1 MAGDFARVAH
11 RYPMLS
17 LANSYNIADVEDFAA
32 RAAKGS
38 TVPFD
43 YCCELKF
50 DGTAICLVYRKGK
63 LVQALTRGDG
73 AVGDDV
79 TANVLKI
86 KSIPHTLH
94 GSGIPED
101 FEIRGEIYM
110 PYSAFDRLCRER
122 ELSGEAPFAN
132 PRNAASGSLKLQD
145 SSEVAERG
153 LECTLYH
160 ILGENLPF
168 TTHNEALEAAKSWG
182 LPISGHRRVCKN
194 IGEIEE
200 FINHWDTERKRL
212 PFPTDGVVIKIN
224 ALEVQQQL
232 GFTSKCPR
240 WAVAYKFKAEEA
252 TTVMKDVVWQ
262 VSRTGKLTPLA
273 VLEPVDLC
281 GTTVRRATLNNYG
294 DILKKKVKIGSRVF
308 IRRSNDVI
316 PEILGVAEDYPD
328 SKPVEKPKFCPEC
341 GSPVREENVF
351 LYCTNDVSCAP
362 QIVSKITH
370 FAEKAA
376 MNIEGLS
383 DRTVEQLY
391 NDLQVKEF
399 SDLYR
404 LTFDELMT
412 LDGFKDKKAQNLLDS
427 IEKSK
432 ETTLQRFLY
441 ALGIPNIGQKAA
453 KELAKKFGTL
463 DAVKSA
469 TVEDIQ
475 QIDDFGEIMA
485 KSVVNYFEKPANSEQ
500 LRLLEEA
507 GVRFVDSDNS
517 ADDSG
522 SFAGLRVVLTGTLSK
537 FKRSEAQKLIEDRG
551 GEVLSTTSSK
561 VNLVVAGEEAGSKL
575 QKALKAG
582 IKIVDEAEFE
592 SML

>member
-1 MAGDFARVAH
+1 M
-11 RYPMLS
+11 
-17 LANSYNIADVEDFAA
+17 
-32 RAAKGS
+32 
-38 TVPFD
+38 
-43 YCCELKF
+43 
-50 DGTAICLVYRKGK
+50 
-63 LVQALTRGDG
+63 
-73 AVGDDV
+73 
-79 TANVLKI
+79 
-86 KSIPHTLH
+86 
-94 GSGIPED
+94 
-101 FEIRGEIYM
+101 
-110 PYSAFDRLCRER
+110 
-122 ELSGEAPFAN
+122 
-132 PRNAASGSLKLQD
+132 
-145 SSEVAERG
+145 
-153 LECTLYH
+153 
-160 ILGENLPF
+160 
-168 TTHNEALEAAKSWG
+168 
-182 LPISGHRRVCKN
+182 
-194 IGEIEE
+194 
-200 FINHWDTERKRL
+200 
-212 PFPTDGVVIKIN
+212 
-224 ALEVQQQL
+224 
-232 GFTSKCPR
+232 
-240 WAVAYKFKAEEA
+240 
-252 TTVMKDVVWQ
+252 
-262 VSRTGKLTPLA
+262 
-273 VLEPVDLC
+273 
-281 GTTVRRATLNNYG
+281 
-294 DILKKKVKIGSRVF
+294 
-308 IRRSNDVI
+308 
-316 PEILGVAEDYPD
+316 
-328 SKPVEKPKFCPEC
+328 
-341 GSPVREENVF
+341 
-351 LYCTNDVSCAP
+351 
-362 QIVSKITH
+362 
-370 FAEKAA
+370 
-376 MNIEGLS
+376 
-383 DRTVEQLY
+383 EQLY

-551 GEVLSTTSSK
+551 GEVLSTISSK